1 MNDPI
6 GVKSVIENYDTA
18 AAAAK
23 IKKKYLKKTRNIPLN
38 IAVTG
43 ESGAGKSTFVNAVR
57 GLTDEDNE
65 AAPAYG
71 DSTSEVAAYKHPD
84 YPNVTLWDL
93 PGIGTPMF
101 PAEKYLKRVEFRMFY
116 FFIIVSETR
125 ITENDVKLAL
135 KIQEMGKKFYF
146 VRSKIDKDLRAERRK
161 RNFSKERTLTK
172 IREDC
177 AQGLQA
183 HGIKC
188 SKVFLVSSFKPRKYD
203 FSLLHETL
211 ERQLPKLKRNAF
223 VLAMPNISLEIIKKK
238 KQAMDLRLPNVA
250 CFGRPNVSVPGLT
263 VSVNLPWLHIIIVMV
278 VDAFGLDIPS
288 LWKLAASTGL
298 SYSDLCAVI
307 KSPLAAA
314 EITEKLLL
322 KVLNQVG
329 VTSELCF
336 ELSMINFVES
346 VVGSIPRGRCYRVME
361 KAMPIILRE
370 LADDAQRVFQRVLA

>member
-43 ESGAGKSTFVNAVR
+43 ESGAGKSTFVNAFR
-57 GLTDEDNE
+57 GLTDEDDE
-65 AAPAYG
+65 AAPANG

-116 FFIIVSETR
+116 FFIIVSETH

-146 VRSKIDKDLRAERRK
+146 VRSKIDKDLGAERRK
-161 RNFSKERTLTK
+161 RNFSKQRTLTK
-172 IREDC
+172 IKEDC

-188 SKVFLVSSFKPRKYD
+188 SKVFLVSSFKPRK
-203 FSLLHETL
+203 
-211 ERQLPKLKRNAF
+211 
-223 VLAMPNISLEIIKKK
+223 
-238 KQAMDLRLPNVA
+238 
-250 CFGRPNVSVPGLT
+250 
-263 VSVNLPWLHIIIVMV
+263 
-278 VDAFGLDIPS
+278 
-288 LWKLAASTGL
+288 
-298 SYSDLCAVI
+298 
-307 KSPLAAA
+307 
-314 EITEKLLL
+314 
-322 KVLNQVG
+322 
-329 VTSELCF
+329 
-336 ELSMINFVES
+336 
-346 VVGSIPRGRCYRVME
+346 
-361 KAMPIILRE
+361 
-370 LADDAQRVFQRVLA
+370 